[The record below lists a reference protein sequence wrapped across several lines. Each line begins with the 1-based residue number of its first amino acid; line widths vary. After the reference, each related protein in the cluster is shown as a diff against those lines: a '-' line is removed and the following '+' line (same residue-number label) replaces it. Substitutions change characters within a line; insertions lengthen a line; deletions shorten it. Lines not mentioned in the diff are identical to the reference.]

1 MQPSRIEKKFNHLSK
16 IKRAGLGIFITACDP
31 NLITSQTILDNLP
44 YAGADF
50 IELGMPFSDPMADG
64 PSIQL
69 SSIRA
74 LKAGATLKK
83 ILLMVKQFRS
93 KDNITPLILMG
104 YFNPIY
110 SYGVEKFIKDA
121 KYSGVDG
128 FIIVDL
134 PPEEDEEFCIPV
146 IKQGLDF
153 IRLVT
158 PTSNDK
164 RLKIILKNGNGFIYY
179 VAVTG
184 ITGTKKSTASLI
196 EKGIKKIKN
205 KTNLPIAVG
214 FGIRSSKQVDENSKI
229 ADASIVGSHI
239 IDIIE
244 RLYLPNN
251 KLQNKIVNSVLKE
264 VKQLSSVL

>member
-1 MQPSRIEKKFNHLSK
+1 MQASRIEKKFKDLANR
-16 IKRAGLGIFITACDP
+16 KRSGLGIFITACDP
-31 NLITSQTILDNLP
+31 NLITSQTILENLP
-44 YAGADF
+44 SAGADF

-74 LKAGATLKK
+74 LNAGASLKK
-83 ILLMVKQFRS
+83 ILLMVKKFRL

-110 SYGVEKFIKDA
+110 SYGVEKFLKDA
-121 KYSGVDG
+121 KNSGVDG

-134 PPEEDEEFCIPV
+134 PPEEDEEFCIPAL
-146 IKQGLDF
+146 KEGLDF

-158 PTSNDK
+158 PTTNNE
-164 RLKIILKNGNGFIYY
+164 RLKKIIKNGKGFIYY

-184 ITGTKKSTASLI
+184 ITGTKKSPANL
-196 EKGIKKIKN
+196 IKKAVKNIK
-205 KTNLPIAVG
+205 TITDLPIAVG
-214 FGIRSSKQVDENSKI
+214 FGIRSTKQVEENSKI

-244 RLYLPNN
+244 KSFLQNN
-251 KLQNKIVNSVLKE
+251 KLQNKIVNAILKE